1 MSRQTP
7 PRRASGER
15 PTQLDPS
22 PEPTA
27 VQPATT
33 TARAESLGLPAVRAW
48 RSRIAGSGEEAPEKP
63 VELVAR
69 SLTNS
74 SLPGQIA
81 YDPFSGSGTTII
93 AAEQPAGPRICWRP
107 GCGQELIGKPKDQKF
122 CTRDCVRGA
131 RIFDPRNMC
140 GARTNERFKDG
151 APCRAGKGEGTR
163 HVGYGTCDLHWGN
176 APTAETHA
184 ADEAAQQALDR
195 LGRPRAVAP
204 QRALLETVW
213 EAAGNVAC
221 AREQAGALGAD
232 LTMRVSEISQQRS
245 EVSRTNPDGTKVSQG
260 TTVTSAAS
268 PETTIRGHVVTIRE
282 DVRAIV
288 KLYGEW
294 CDRLN
299 KFAAAAVKA
308 KVAQQEVD
316 GMQRFADGIVR
327 VLEAALAGLPADEL
341 ERRREIATT
350 EMRAIARTELQLV
363 AANPQ
368 VASRN

>member
-7 PRRASGER
+7 PRRASGE
-15 PTQLDPS
+15 QLIAPSLSLS

-27 VQPATT
+27 ATQAT
-33 TARAESLGLPAVRAW
+33 PTARTESSGLPAVVHRAFDPAKHCGSPTNAKFNGA
-48 RSRIAGSGEEAPEKP
+48 RPCLQFKGKGTDHVGSGKC
-63 VELVAR
+63 
-69 SLTNS
+69 SLH
-74 SLPGQIA
+74 
-81 YDPFSGSGTTII
+81 F
-93 AAEQPAGPRICWRP
+93 
-107 GCGQELIGKPKDQKF
+107 
-122 CTRDCVRGA
+122 
-131 RIFDPRNMC
+131 
-140 GARTNERFKDG
+140 
-151 APCRAGKGEGTR
+151 
-163 HVGYGTCDLHWGN
+163 GN
-176 APTAETHA
+176 APHEQSQA

-213 EAAGNVAC
+213 EAAGNVAFL
-221 AREQAGALGAD
+221 REQAGALGAD
-232 LTMRVSEISQQRS
+232 LTMSVSEITEQRS
-245 EVSRTNPDGTKVSQG
+245 QVSRTNPDGTRVSQG

-294 CDRLN
+294 VDRLN
-299 KFAAAAVKA
+299 KYAAAAVKA

-341 ERRREIATT
+341 ERRREIAKS
-350 EMRAIARTELQLV
+350 EMRAIGRTELHLV
-363 AANPQ
+363 AANPHA
-368 VASRN
+368 ASRN

>member
-7 PRRASGER
+7 PRRASGE
-15 PTQLDPS
+15 QLIAPSLSSS

-27 VQPATT
+27 ATQATT
-33 TARAESLGLPAVRAW
+33 EARTTPPGLRPVHHVVFDPAKHCGSPTNAQFNGARARRRRQG
-48 RSRIAGSGEEAPEKP
+48 AGTDHKG
-63 VELVAR
+63 
-69 SLTNS
+69 
-74 SLPGQIA
+74 
-81 YDPFSGSGTTII
+81 
-93 AAEQPAGPRICWRP
+93 
-107 GCGQELIGKPKDQKF
+107 
-122 CTRDCVRGA
+122 
-131 RIFDPRNMC
+131 
-140 GARTNERFKDG
+140 
-151 APCRAGKGEGTR
+151 AGK
-163 HVGYGTCDLHWGN
+163 CNLHFGN
-176 APTAETHA
+176 ARGERIQA
-184 ADEAAQQALDR
+184 ANEAAQQALDR

-213 EAAGNVAC
+213 EAAGNVAFL
-221 AREQAGALGAD
+221 REQAGALGAD

-327 VLEAALAGLPADEL
+327 VLEGGAGGLPADEL